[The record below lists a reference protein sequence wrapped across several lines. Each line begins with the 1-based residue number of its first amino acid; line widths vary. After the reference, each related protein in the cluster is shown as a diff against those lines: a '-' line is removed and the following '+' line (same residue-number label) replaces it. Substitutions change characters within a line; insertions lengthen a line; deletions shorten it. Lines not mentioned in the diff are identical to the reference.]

1 MQLERET
8 LVEIGISLVAVSL
21 FVATVMYIGTAYGG
35 EELTTAG
42 ATLLVGAV
50 FGFVILMTL
59 VGIFLDRQ

>member
-1 MQLERET
+1 MQVERET

-35 EELTTAG
+35 EELTDAG
-42 ATLLVGAV
+42 AMLLVGAV
-50 FGFVILMTL
+50 FGFVVLMTF